1 MANTYYRGQGKLW
14 IATRDSTG
22 RTGGFVEIGDAEALN
37 INQSESY
44 DTVFESQSGARV
56 KVVHS
61 AIEYNMDFELTVL
74 NFSAANLARATLGT
88 SELNIAGATVND
100 EPHKAYKGS
109 SIFLKYPGV
118 SGVAIGSL
126 VAGTDFIVDAVAG
139 RIDFPAASSVTNGST
154 VLVDYTHGGVDASM
168 EAVTAT
174 ANREYII
181 VFEGKNMN
189 QNGTPVIVRLHR
201 AYMNVSQALSL
212 LNTETARFTLSGSLL
227 PAQEITGAGLSQF
240 MNVTVKDLA

>member
-14 IATRDSTG
+14 IATRDSSG

-88 SELNIAGATVND
+88 SELNIAGATIAN
-100 EPHKAYKGS
+100 EAHKAYKGS

-118 SGVAIGSL
+118 SAVSIDGL
-126 VAGTDFIVDAVAG
+126 VAGTDFIVDATAG
-139 RIDFPAASSVTNGST
+139 RIDFPAASSVVNGAT
-154 VLVDYTHGGVDASM
+154 VQVDYTHGGVDATM

-201 AYMNVSQALSL
+201 AYMNVSQALAL